1 MDYSDTQLISESKMN
16 VLIKFSNVFMK
27 ESMLKRGFTLIEL
40 LVVIAI
46 IGILAA
52 VVLGSLNDARSG
64 GQDASVKQ
72 SVANIRSQA
81 ELWYNSNGY
90 SYANL
95 CSQTPVATLL
105 NGAIK
110 VVNGTTYVA
119 GTHGI
124 STYVALNTI
133 TGAATGRTAACHAD
147 ETRYVAVSPL
157 ASINQFWCVDSTGIS
172 KQSATAPASGAWIC
186 P

>member
-1 MDYSDTQLISESKMN
+1 MN
-16 VLIKFSNVFMK
+16 KQSL
-27 ESMLKRGFTLIEL
+27 LTRGFTLIEL

-52 VVLGSLNDARSG
+52 VVIGSLNDARSG
-64 GQDASVKQ
+64 GQDASIKQ

-90 SYANL
+90 SYINL
-95 CSQTPVATLL
+95 CTQASIDNLL
-105 NGAIK
+105 SAAID
-110 VVNGTTYVA
+110 VVNGDDYVG
-119 GTHGI
+119 GTHGV
-124 STYVALNTI
+124 STYVALNSL

-147 ETRYVAVSPL
+147 ETRYVAVAPL
-157 ASINQFWCVDSTGIS
+157 ASVAQFWCVDSTGAS
-172 KQSATAPASGAWIC
+172 KQSATAPVSGSYVC

>member
-1 MDYSDTQLISESKMN
+1 M
-16 VLIKFSNVFMK
+16 MK
-27 ESMLKRGFTLIEL
+27 KLQRGFTLIEL

-64 GQDASVKQ
+64 GQDASIKQ

-81 ELWYNSNGY
+81 ELFYNANGY
-90 SYANL
+90 TYRVDGTTNVCTNTQVSAL
-95 CSQTPVATLL
+95 LVA
-105 NGAIK
+105 AVD
-110 VVNGTTYVA
+110 VVNGTAYAA

-124 STYVALNTI
+124 STYVGLNTL

-147 ETRYVAVSPL
+147 ETRYVAVAPL
-157 ASINQFWCVDSTGIS
+157 ASVAQFWCVDSTGAS
-172 KQSATAPASGAWIC
+172 KQTATAPASGAYVC

>member
-1 MDYSDTQLISESKMN
+1 
-16 VLIKFSNVFMK
+16 MK
-27 ESMLKRGFTLIEL
+27 KTILTRGFTLIEL

-52 VVLGSLNDARSG
+52 VVIGSLNDARSSG
-64 GQDASVKQ
+64 SDASVKQ
-72 SVANIRSQA
+72 SVANVRSQA
-81 ELWYNSNGY
+81 EIWYNSNGY

-95 CSQTPVATLL
+95 CTQAAIDTLL
-105 NGAIK
+105 SGSVD
-110 VVNGTTYVA
+110 VVNGTDYVGA
-119 GTHGI
+119 THGV

-157 ASINQFWCVDSTGIS
+157 ASVNQFWCVDSTGVS
-172 KQSATAPASGAWIC
+172 KQTATAPATGTYVC

>member
-1 MDYSDTQLISESKMN
+1 MN
-16 VLIKFSNVFMK
+16 KNTL
-27 ESMLKRGFTLIEL
+27 LTRGFTLIEL

-52 VVLGSLNDARSG
+52 VVIGSLNDARSG
-64 GQDASVKQ
+64 GQDASIKQ

-95 CSQTPVATLL
+95 CTQAAIDNLL
-105 NGAIK
+105 SAAVD
-110 VVNGTTYVA
+110 VVNGTDYA
-119 GTHGI
+119 GATHGV
-124 STYVALNTI
+124 STYVALNTL

-157 ASINQFWCVDSTGIS
+157 ASVAQFWCVDSTGAS
-172 KQSATAPASGAWIC
+172 KQTATAPASGAYVC